1 MPDFSSIYFLW
12 PLMLWACALV
22 PALALVYV
30 LKTKKRPPI
39 LLGLGLL
46 LLCIALARP
55 QTVLMTPVRDATVM
69 LVMDTSGSMR
79 AKDLQPSR
87 IEAAQKAAQQ
97 FIEDKPRSLR
107 VGLVTVAGTAAL
119 AQAPTDD
126 RDVLLKAI
134 DYLPLQYGS
143 ALGTGILV
151 SLEALLPGAGIDAQ
165 KIINESD
172 VAGGAKNSAN
182 SGQSLDEKKTAG
194 NTAKPSTSQGRQMA
208 IVLMSD
214 GQSNMGPEL
223 KQMADLAAQ
232 HQVKIYTVGIG
243 TTEGDVVQ
251 MQGRSMRVKLEDE
264 ALKKVSA
271 ITQGDYF
278 KADSAQALK
287 SVYDKL
293 GHRLR
298 FEKQAMS
305 EVSAHVSILGLLLGL
320 GQRPSAALSGWEKSS
335 KVCIRAWVWASVGM
349 PPMAPAPVT
358 DNAAAALAKTM
369 ALDKDSPRAKA
380 AAKVPVKVSPA
391 PMLSTTAMV

>member
-1 MPDFSSIYFLW
+1 M
-12 PLMLWACALV
+12 MLWACALV
-22 PALALVYV
+22 PTLGLVYV

-126 RDVLLKAI
+126 RDVLWKAI

-172 VAGGAKNSAN
+172 VAGGANNPAN
-182 SGQSLDEKKTAG
+182 SGQSLDDKKTAG

-305 EVSAHVSILGLLLGL
+305 EVSAHVSILGLLLVL
-320 GQRPSAALSGWEKSS
+320 
-335 KVCIRAWVWASVGM
+335 ASVVRSFIRMG
-349 PPMAPAPVT
+349 
-358 DNAAAALAKTM
+358 KII
-369 ALDKDSPRAKA
+369 
-380 AAKVPVKVSPA
+380 
-391 PMLSTTAMV
+391 

>member
-1 MPDFSSIYFLW
+1 MPDLSSIYFLW
-12 PLMLWACALV
+12 PMMLWTCALV
-22 PALALVYV
+22 PALALVYS
-30 LKTKKRPPI
+30 LKTRKKPP
-39 LLGLGLL
+39 LVLSLGLL
-46 LLCIALARP
+46 LLCISLARP
-55 QTVLMTPVRDATVM
+55 ETVLMTPVHDATVM

-87 IEAAQKAAQQ
+87 IEVAQKAAQQ
-97 FIEDKPRSLR
+97 FIEDKPHRLR

-119 AQAPTDD
+119 AQAPTED

-151 SLEALLPGAGIDAQ
+151 SLEALLPDAGIDAQ
-165 KIINESD
+165 KIINASAEE
-172 VAGGAKNSAN
+172 GGTKNQTNA
-182 SGQSLDEKKTAG
+182 GQSLDDKKTALA
-194 NTAKPSTSQGRQMA
+194 TASPSTSQGRQMA

-214 GQSNMGPEL
+214 GQNNMGPEL
-223 KQMADLAAQ
+223 KEMADLAAT

-271 ITQGDYF
+271 ITQGEYF

-287 SVYDKL
+287 GVYNKL

-298 FEKQAMS
+298 FEKRAMS
-305 EVSAHVSILGLLLGL
+305 EVTAHVSILGLLLVL
-320 GQRPSAALSGWEKSS
+320 
-335 KVCIRAWVWASVGM
+335 ASVARNFVRMG
-349 PPMAPAPVT
+349 
-358 DNAAAALAKTM
+358 KII
-369 ALDKDSPRAKA
+369 
-380 AAKVPVKVSPA
+380 
-391 PMLSTTAMV
+391 